1 MKSKKTEFKPDKPK
15 RNLLAVILTIIGIA
29 IAIAL
34 LFLGL
39 SKAFATE
46 TYYILNQNVPARV
59 RVTDEMLQE
68 MEVSEGGAPPNAITR
83 QQVINQPIYTKLPLI
98 AGDILTQSNTGF
110 TLDTSTGVP
119 DEWVVT
125 SLNISGSQA
134 AGGQIKRGDYFDILG
149 VTDKGSRYILTD
161 VLALDVKYTASEND
175 ESEGNGNK
183 MNEEIQY
190 IIGVPQDVA
199 AMLAHATDSKQFRN
213 LRIVLSPKS
222 VEYKEREL
230 EDIAGVISSGNQTE
244 PIDVFEGTDPT
255 FTAVLRDKNGRPVN
269 REYCEA
275 DLVEPAE
282 LCDELP
288 GLEKEKEENEN
299 ERAKSSQTV
308 TPEGENYEQTPEE
321 EKEKNDEKND
331 KNKEEKEEVNLI
343 ESEDK

>member
-1 MKSKKTEFKPDKPK
+1 MKSKKTEFKTDKPK
-15 RNLLAVILTIIGIA
+15 RNLLAVILTIVGIA

-59 RVTDEMLQE
+59 RITEEMLQE

-98 AGDILTQSNTGF
+98 AGDTLTQSNTGF

-125 SLNISGSQA
+125 SLNISGYQA

-149 VTDKGSRYILTD
+149 VTDKGARYILTD
-161 VLALDVKYTASEND
+161 VLALDVKYTATED
-175 ESEGNGNK
+175 EAEGSGNK

-190 IIGVPQDVA
+190 IVGVPQDVA

-244 PIDVFEGTDPT
+244 PIDVIEGTDPT

-275 DLVEPAE
+275 DLIEPAD
-282 LCDELP
+282 LCEQLP
-288 GLEKEKEENEN
+288 DLEKEKEENEN
-299 ERAKSSQTV
+299 ERAKSAQTV
-308 TPEGENYEQTPEE
+308 TPEGENYEQAPQEE
-321 EKEKNDEKND
+321 EKDEDTKD
-331 KNKEEKEEVNLI
+331 EEVNLI
-343 ESEDK
+343 ESEDN